1 MQQNLMKA
9 ISNPSPHRCNSAQ
22 KACNNI
28 LRSAGNEEAQPLNKD
43 QEMQMQ
49 PAEEDKGNL
58 KIVIQGNVARIVL
71 KNALESIPDSLDFRL
86 KLLDTIEESSLPGTD
101 ALISDILT
109 DLEVKPWIWAL
120 VSLTLIIIDHQQDRP
135 QLLS

>member
-1 MQQNLMKA
+1 MQQF
-9 ISNPSPHRCNSAQ
+9 P
-22 KACNNI
+22 
-28 LRSAGNEEAQPLNKD
+28 RSAGNEEAQPLNKD

-86 KLLDTIEESSLPGTD
+86 KLLDTVEESSLSGID

-135 QLLS
+135 Q